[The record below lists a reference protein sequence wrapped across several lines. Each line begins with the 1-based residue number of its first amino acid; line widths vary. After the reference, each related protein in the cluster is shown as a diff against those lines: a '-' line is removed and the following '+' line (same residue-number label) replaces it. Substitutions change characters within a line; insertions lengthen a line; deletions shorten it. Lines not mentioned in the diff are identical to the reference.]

1 MVLESK
7 ISGFLQSLLN
17 SRSLGS
23 QIVHHQTM
31 PPTPAR
37 WAEPARPW
45 PLAIETMLESAGIK
59 RLYRH
64 QARAIDLIR
73 NGRHVMVATPTAS
86 GKTLIYDLPVLE
98 QFISDPEATALYL
111 FPLKALAQDQL
122 QTFEMLTAHLES
134 AGPSGAIYDGDT
146 SAYHRKKIRQA
157 PPNLI
162 ITTPEMLHLSL
173 MAFHQ
178 KWAAFWSR
186 LRMVVVDEVHTY
198 RGVMGSH
205 LAQIFRRFHRIAAHY
220 GRSPTFVFS
229 SATVA
234 NPAQLVNQLA
244 GLDVDVVDTSSAPR
258 GRRHLLF
265 LNPSLGPARTAI
277 LLLKIALKQNL
288 RTIVYTQSR
297 KLTELIAMWAGNESG
312 RFADRISAYRA
323 GLLPQE
329 RREIEARLANGDLL
343 AVISTSALELGI
355 DIGDLDLC
363 LLVGYPGSIIS
374 TRQRGGRV
382 GRSGQDSALILIAGE
397 DALDQYFM
405 RNPQDFVERAPEPAV
420 VNPLNAQIMGPHLIC
435 AATELPLDIADP
447 IIAIEPAA
455 DILAGLERDGRLLRS
470 ADGRTIYAGHKAPH
484 RKINLRGAGNPFQ
497 IIADN
502 TNRPIGEIDDFRA
515 FRETHPG
522 AVYLHKGD
530 TFVVK
535 GLDIPR
541 RKITVYQDRVA
552 YYTRVRGHTQTEILS
567 VEKSKNIYG
576 TVAYYGKIKVTDQ
589 VTEYERWCIRTHRR
603 LDRFALDLPPQEF
616 ETEGFWFSIPAAIQH
631 ECDAQGVD
639 LMGALHAI
647 EHAAIGIFP
656 LMVMV
661 DHRDIGGM
669 STHYHPQTGGAVIF
683 IYDGIPGGAGL
694 TRAAFEKAQGL
705 LRYTQNV
712 ISACPCE
719 SGCPSC
725 VHSPQCGSGNRP
737 MDKGGAVFVLEHLQ
751 ACEAPKDRRQ
761 TTSDRLSSQHRTSPV
776 REGALPSGQ
785 GQTSGDLYYGVFDLE
800 TQRSAAEVG
809 GWQHADRMG
818 ISCGVIYDA
827 RTKTFRSYLE
837 DQTADLIAYLHRF
850 DLVIGFNVNRFDYRV
865 LQGYSAFDFTTLN
878 TLDILEEIHNHL
890 GYRLSLAHLAQET
903 LNSSKTADGLQAL
916 RWWKQGRINDII
928 AYCKMD
934 VKLTRDLF
942 EFGRQ
947 KGYLIFRNREQKKIR
962 IPVNWQKDRFRDGL
976 F

>member
-1 MVLESK
+1 MVLEFK
-7 ISGFLQSLLN
+7 ISEFLQSLLN

-23 QIVHHQTM
+23 QIVYHQTL
-31 PPTPAR
+31 PATPVQ
-37 WAEPARPW
+37 WAELSRPW
-45 PLAIETMLESAGIK
+45 PVAIDTMLEPAGITH
-59 RLYRH
+59 LYRH
-64 QARAIDLIR
+64 QALAIDLIR

-98 QFISDPEATALYL
+98 HFLADPEATALYI

-122 QTFEMLTAHLES
+122 QTFEMLTTHLES
-134 AGPSGAIYDGDT
+134 TRPSAAIYDGDT
-146 SAYHRKKIRQA
+146 SAYQRKKIRQA

-178 KWAAFWSR
+178 KWAAFWRR

-205 LAQIFRRFHRIAAHY
+205 MSQIFRRFHRIAGHY
-220 GRSPTFVFS
+220 DSSPTFIFS

-234 NPAQLVNQLA
+234 NPAQLINQLA
-244 GLDVDVVDTSSAPR
+244 GMKVDVVDSSSAPR
-258 GRRHLLF
+258 GRRYLLF
-265 LNPSLGPARTAI
+265 LNPTRGPARTAI
-277 LLLKIALKQNL
+277 LLLKMALKQNL

-312 RFADRISAYRA
+312 HLADRISAYRA

-374 TRQRGGRV
+374 TWQRGGRV

-420 VNPLNAQIMGPHLIC
+420 VNPLNVQIMSPHLIC

-447 IIAIEPAA
+447 MIANKPAAEIIAK
-455 DILAGLERDGRLLRS
+455 LEQDGQLLRS
-470 ADGRTIYAGHKAPH
+470 ADGRTIYTGHKAPH

-497 IIADN
+497 IIATH
-502 TNRPIGEIDDFRA
+502 TNKPIGEIDDYRA

-535 GLDIPR
+535 NLDIPQ
-541 RKITVYQDRVA
+541 RKITVSQDAVT
-552 YYTRVRGHTQTEILS
+552 YYTRVRSHKLTEVLNI
-567 VEKSKNIYG
+567 EKSKYIFG
-576 TVAYYGKIKVTDQ
+576 TDFYYGKIKVTDQ
-589 VTEYERWCIRTHRR
+589 VFEYERWCIQTHRR

-616 ETEGFWFSIPAAIQH
+616 ETEGFWFTIPTEIQH
-631 ECDAQGVD
+631 ECDALDVD

-669 STHYHPQTGGAVIF
+669 STNYHAQTGDAVIF

-694 TRAAFEKAQGL
+694 TRAAFADAQRL
-705 LRYTQNV
+705 LHYTQNV
-712 ISACPCE
+712 IKACPCE

-737 MDKGGAVFVLEHLQ
+737 MDKNGAVFILERL
-751 ACEAPKDRRQ
+751 EVYKAPTNRIQ
-761 TTSDRLSSQHRTSPV
+761 TKSDRLPSKRRASGAQEGTQPHR
-776 REGALPSGQ
+776 RNQASGE
-785 GQTSGDLYYGVFDLE
+785 LYYGVFDLE

-809 GWQHADRMG
+809 GWQHANRMG

-827 RTKTFRSYLE
+827 RRRAFRSYLE
-837 DQTADLIAYLHRF
+837 DQTQDLISHLQRF
-850 DLVIGFNVNRFDYRV
+850 DLVIGFNVKRFDYHV
-865 LQGYSAFDFTTLN
+865 LQGYSSFDFTTLN

-890 GYRLSLAHLAQET
+890 GYRLSLDHLAQET

-916 RWWKQGRINDII
+916 RWWKQGRIHELIE
-928 AYCKMD
+928 YCKMD

-942 EFGRQ
+942 EFGRH
-947 KGYLIFRNREQKKIR
+947 KGYLIFRNRNQKRIR
-962 IPVNWQKDRFRDGL
+962 IPVNWHSNRFRK
-976 F
+976 

>member
-1 MVLESK
+1 MNSK
-7 ISGFLQSLLN
+7 K
-17 SRSLGS
+17 LGS
-23 QIVHHQTM
+23 QTVYHQTL
-31 PPTPAR
+31 PATAAQ
-37 WAEPARPW
+37 WAEPIRPW
-45 PLAIETMLESAGIK
+45 PPAIETMMEAAGIK

-73 NGRHVMVATPTAS
+73 DGRHVMVATPTAS
-86 GKTLIYDLPVLE
+86 GKTLIYNLPVLE
-98 QFISDPEATALYL
+98 RFAADPEATALYI

-122 QTFEMLTAHLES
+122 QTFEMLATHLEFARPS
-134 AGPSGAIYDGDT
+134 AAIYDGDT

-186 LRMVVVDEVHTY
+186 LRVVVVDEVHTY

-205 LAQIFRRFHRIAAHY
+205 LSQIFRRFHRISRHY
-220 GRSPTFVFS
+220 GSTPTFVFS
-229 SATVA
+229 SATLA
-234 NPAQLVNQLA
+234 NPAQLINQLA
-244 GLDVDVVDTSSAPR
+244 GLNVEVVDTSSAPR

-265 LNPSLGPARTAI
+265 LNPTLGPARTAI
-277 LLLKIALKQNL
+277 RLLKMALEQNL

-297 KLTELIAMWAGNESG
+297 KLTELIAMWAGAESG
-312 RFADRISAYRA
+312 HFADRISAYRA

-374 TRQRGGRV
+374 TWQRGGRV
-382 GRSGQDSALILIAGE
+382 GRGGQDSALILIAGE

-405 RNPQDFVERAPEPAV
+405 RHPQDFVERPPEPAV
-420 VNPLNAQIMGPHLIC
+420 VNPYNARIMKPHLIC
-435 AATELPLDIADP
+435 AATELPLDIEERMIADAP
-447 IIAIEPAA
+447 AAEIIAK
-455 DILAGLERDGRLLRS
+455 LEQDGQLLRS
-470 ADGRTIYAGHKAPH
+470 ADGRTIYAGHRAPH

-497 IIADN
+497 IIAAG
-502 TNRPIGEIDDFRA
+502 TNSPIGEIDEYRA

-535 GLDIPR
+535 SLDIPQ
-541 RKITVYQDRVA
+541 RKITVFQDQVA
-552 YYTRVRGHTQTEILS
+552 YYTRVRSHKLTEILKI
-567 VEKSKNIYG
+567 EASKYILN
-576 TVAYYGKIKVTDQ
+576 TNFYYGKIKVTDQ
-589 VTEYERWCIRTHRR
+589 VTDYERRCIRTHRR
-603 LDRFALDLPPQEF
+603 LSQYALNLPPQQF

-631 ECDAQGVD
+631 ACDAKGVD

-661 DHRDIGGM
+661 DHKDIGGM
-669 STHYHPQTGGAVIF
+669 STHYHPQTDGAVIF
-683 IYDGIPGGAGL
+683 IYDGIPDGAGL
-694 TRAAFEKAQGL
+694 TRAAFADAQHL
-705 LRYTQNV
+705 LHYTVKV
-712 ISACPCE
+712 IKSCPCE

-737 MDKGGAVFVLEHLQ
+737 MDKDGAVFILERLETREATKGRVQ
-751 ACEAPKDRRQ
+751 ATFGRP
-761 TTSDRLSSQHRTSPV
+761 SSK
-776 REGALPSGQ
+776 
-785 GQTSGDLYYGVFDLE
+785 GQTSRTPADLPPRRQNQSSRDLFYGVFDLE

-818 ISCGVIYDA
+818 ISCGVVYDA
-827 RTKTFRSYLE
+827 RKKTFRSYLE
-837 DQTADLIAYLHRF
+837 NQTADLISSLRRF
-850 DLVIGFNVNRFDYRV
+850 DLVVGFNIKRFDYHV
-865 LQGYSAFDFTTLN
+865 LKGYSSFDFTVLN
-878 TLDILEEIHNHL
+878 TIDILEEIHNHL
-890 GYRLSLAHLAQET
+890 GFRLSLAHLVEQT
-903 LNSSKTADGLQAL
+903 LNTSKTADGLQAL
-916 RWWKQGRINDII
+916 RWWKKGRINDII
-928 AYCKMD
+928 EYCKMD

-942 EFGRQ
+942 EFGRR
-947 KGYLIFRNREQKKIR
+947 KGYLIFRNRRQKRIR
-962 IPVNWQKDRFRDGL
+962 IPVNWQTERF
-976 F
+976 FK

>member
-1 MVLESK
+1 MVLESN
-7 ISGFLQSLLN
+7 ISELLQSLLN
-17 SRSLGS
+17 SRNLGS
-23 QIVHHQTM
+23 QVVFHQTL
-31 PPTPAR
+31 PATPAR
-37 WAEPARPW
+37 WAQLARPW
-45 PLAIETMLESAGIK
+45 PHAIEAMLKAAGIN

-64 QARAIDLIR
+64 QAQAIDHIR
-73 NGRHVMVATPTAS
+73 NGRHVMVSTPTAS
-86 GKTLIYDLPVLE
+86 GKTLVYDLPALE
-98 QFISDPEATALYL
+98 RFVADPQATALYI

-122 QTFEMLTAHLES
+122 QTFEMLATHLES
-134 AGPSGAIYDGDT
+134 AAASAAIYDGDT
-146 SAYHRKKIRQA
+146 SAYQRKKIRQA

-173 MAFHQ
+173 LAFHQ

-186 LRMVVVDEVHTY
+186 LCMVVVDEVHTY

-205 LAQIFRRFHRIAAHY
+205 LSQIFRRFHRIAEHY
-220 GRSPTFVFS
+220 GSSPTFVFC

-234 NPAQLVNQLA
+234 NPAQLVDQLA
-244 GLDVDVVDTSSAPR
+244 GLHVDVVDTSSAPR

-265 LNPSLGPARTAI
+265 LNPTLGPARTAI
-277 LLLKIALKQNL
+277 LLLKMALKQNL
-288 RTIVYTQSR
+288 KTIVYTQSR

-312 RFADRISAYRA
+312 SFADRISAYRA

-374 TRQRGGRV
+374 TWQRGGRV

-405 RNPQDFVERAPEPAV
+405 RNPQDFVERAPEAAV
-420 VNPLNAQIMGPHLIC
+420 VNPLNTRIMGPHLVC
-435 AATELPLDIADP
+435 AATELPLDMDDP
-447 IIAIEPAA
+447 MIAIAPATELIA
-455 DILAGLERDGRLLRS
+455 KLEQGGQLLRS
-470 ADGRTIYAGHKAPH
+470 ADGRTIFAGHRAPH

-497 IIADN
+497 IIA
-502 TNRPIGEIDDFRA
+502 TRSKKPIGEIDDFRA

-535 GLDIPR
+535 SLDIPR
-541 RKITVYQDRVA
+541 RKIAVSREQVA
-552 YYTRVRGHTQTEILS
+552 YYTRVRSHKRTDILH
-567 VEKSKNIYG
+567 VETSKFIFE
-576 TVAYYGKIKVTDQ
+576 TTFYYGKIKVTDQ
-589 VTEYERWCIRTHRR
+589 VFEYERWCIRTHRPI
-603 LDRFALDLPPQEF
+603 DRFALDLPPQEF
-616 ETEGFWFSIPAAIQH
+616 ETEGFWFRLPAAIQH
-631 ECDAQGVD
+631 ECDAQGVE

-661 DHRDIGGM
+661 DHKDIGGM
-669 STHYHPQTGGAVIF
+669 STHYHPQIGDAVIF

-694 TRAAFEKAQGL
+694 TRTAFADVQRL
-705 LRYTQNV
+705 LQYTRNV
-712 ISACPCE
+712 IKACPCE

-737 MDKGGAVFVLEHLQ
+737 MDKNGAVYILERLQ
-751 ACEAPKDRRQ
+751 ACETPAKQLQTESVGLRSERQ
-761 TTSDRLSSQHRTSPV
+761 LSRAQGDNQPTKQIQSSD
-776 REGALPSGQ
+776 
-785 GQTSGDLYYGVFDLE
+785 DLHYGVFDLE

-809 GWQHADRMG
+809 GWHQADRMG
-818 ISCGVIYDA
+818 ISCGVIYDV
-827 RTKTFRSYLE
+827 RTGAFNSYLE
-837 DQTADLIAYLHRF
+837 DQTANLISDLRRF
-850 DLVIGFNVNRFDYRV
+850 DLVIGFNIKRFDYHV
-865 LQGYSAFDFTTLN
+865 LRGYSSFDFTTLH
-878 TLDILEEIHNHL
+878 TLDILEEIHTYL
-890 GYRLSLAHLAQET
+890 GFRLSLAHLAQQT
-903 LNSSKTADGLQAL
+903 LNANKTADGLQAL

-928 AYCKMD
+928 EYCKMD

-947 KGYLIFRNREQKKIR
+947 KKYLIFCNRDQKKIR
-962 IPVNWQKDRFRDGL
+962 IPVNWQTARLLGKTT
-976 F
+976 